1 MGKRLKKICALI
13 PAYQEEERIGEVVKR
28 TRKIA
33 GVDEVIVVDDGSVD
47 RTSEVAERSGATV
60 LKHVKNAGK
69 GKSLQTGFSYAVSK
83 GFDAVV
89 TLDGDGQ
96 HLPEEIPLFIEKA
109 SKEDADIVVGSRMED
124 PQGMPPVRYWTNVI
138 TSLITTMLAGTRIR
152 DSQSG
157 FRLIRSRVLQ
167 EVSLE
172 SPKFAV
178 ESELLI
184 KAGKK
189 GFKIREIP
197 ITSVY
202 LPDSTRKSKIS
213 PWKDTLRFFML
224 IWRNI

>member
-1 MGKRLKKICALI
+1 MGKRLRICALI
-13 PAYQEEERIGEVVKR
+13 PAYQEEENIGQVVER
-28 TRKIA
+28 ARKIN
-33 GVDEVIVVDDGSVD
+33 GVEEVIVVDDGSAD
-47 RTSEVAERSGATV
+47 RTCEVAKRSGATV
-60 LKHVKNAGK
+60 LKHAKNAGK
-69 GKSLQTGFSYAVSK
+69 GRSLQTGFSYAVSK
-83 GFDAVV
+83 GFNAII

-109 SKEDADIVVGSRMED
+109 RKEEADIVVGSRMED
-124 PQGMPPVRYWTNVI
+124 PRGMPPLRYWTNVL
-138 TSLITTMLAGTRIR
+138 TSLVTTMLAGTRIR

-157 FRLIRSRVLQ
+157 FRLIRSKVLQ

-189 GFKIREIP
+189 GFNIKEIP

-213 PWKDTLRFFML
+213 PLKDTLRFFML